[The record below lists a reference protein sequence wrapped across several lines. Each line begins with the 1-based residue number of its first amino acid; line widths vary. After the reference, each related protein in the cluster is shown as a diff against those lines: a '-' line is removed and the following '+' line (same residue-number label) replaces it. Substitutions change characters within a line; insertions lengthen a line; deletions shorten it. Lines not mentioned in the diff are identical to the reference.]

1 MRNAR
6 LAPKD
11 LERCAALPAPARRQL
26 LDAVERLGLSAR
38 GYHKTWR
45 LGRTLADLDGA
56 EAMTLEHVHE
66 ALAFRLCD
74 GSVKP

>member
-6 LAPKD
+6 LAPKE
-11 LERCAALPAPARRQL
+11 LERVAALPAPARRQL

-38 GYHKTWR
+38 GYHKAWR

-56 EAMTLEHVHE
+56 DAMTLEHVHE
-66 ALAFRLCD
+66 ALAFRRE
-74 GSVKP
+74 